1 MEKAA
6 NEKSEA
12 QRKLR
17 GKSHK
22 LSLTPATSHSLIPS
36 RWHEESESVADR
48 RVLEE
53 KRKERKNN
61 TNNLSNMRYHRN
73 KSVPR
78 DFIIR
83 NLKEN
88 F

>member
-1 MEKAA
+1 M
-6 NEKSEA
+6 A
-12 QRKLR
+12 QDT
-17 GKSHK
+17 G
-22 LSLTPATSHSLIPS
+22 
-36 RWHEESESVADR
+36 

-53 KRKERKNN
+53 KRKENKNN
-61 TNNLSNMRYHRN
+61 SNNLSKMRYQRN

-83 NLKEN
+83 NMKEN

>member
-1 MEKAA
+1 M
-6 NEKSEA
+6 
-12 QRKLR
+12 
-17 GKSHK
+17 
-22 LSLTPATSHSLIPS
+22 
-36 RWHEESESVADR
+36 ADR

-61 TNNLSNMRYHRN
+61 TNNLSKMRYHRN

-83 NLKEN
+83 NMKEN